1 MNEVL
6 LTLLFVVISAFYA
19 GVETGAYRLNR
30 LRLRLRASEGDARA
44 TRLQKLLRD
53 PQMFVATMLSG
64 TNLTRYGASA
74 FATAFFTNIGVSRA
88 EIAATAALT
97 PIALVL
103 GEILPKAFFAI
114 RANTVLYRLTWP
126 LRATILLTWPLSM
139 ALKGVMFLFTALMGR
154 DDDQLAAGRITARR
168 IRYFLSEGRVDGAV
182 SEDQGRIAHNIMK
195 LRETDVSSVM
205 TPLPTVQS
213 VEQSSTGD
221 DVRAAART
229 VAHSRLPVYEGQP
242 ENIVGVVVLLELLC
256 AENDPDS
263 LEGFIR
269 EPGRLQPRQGI
280 ESALRQLRRGRQH
293 MGIVTDADGRA
304 IGIVTLKD
312 LVEEIVGELEEW

>member
-1 MNEVL
+1 MSEVL
-6 LTLLFVVISAFYA
+6 LTLLFVILSAFYA

-30 LRLRLRASEGDARA
+30 LRLRLRASEGDLRA
-44 TRLQKLLRD
+44 ARLQRLLRD

-74 FATAFFTNIGVSRA
+74 FATAFFTRIGVSRA
-88 EIAATAALT
+88 EIAATAVLT
-97 PIALVL
+97 PVALVL

-126 LRATILLTWPLSM
+126 IRATAFLTWPLSM
-139 ALKGVMFLFTALMGR
+139 ALKGIMFLFTAMMGR
-154 DDDQLAAGRITARR
+154 EEAQVTAGRLTARR
-168 IRYFLSEGRVDGAV
+168 IRYFLSEGRVDGAL
-182 SEDQGRIAHNIMK
+182 SEDQGRMARNIMK
-195 LRETDVSSVM
+195 LSETDVSSVM
-205 TPLPTVQS
+205 APLPTVQLI
-213 VEQSSTGD
+213 ERSSTGEE
-221 DVRAAART
+221 VRAAART
-229 VAHSRLPVYEGQP
+229 VTHSRLPVYDGQP
-242 ENIVGVVVLLELLC
+242 ENVVGVVVLLEFLC
-256 AENDPDS
+256 AEDDPDS

-269 EPGRLQPRQGI
+269 EPGRLRPDQGI